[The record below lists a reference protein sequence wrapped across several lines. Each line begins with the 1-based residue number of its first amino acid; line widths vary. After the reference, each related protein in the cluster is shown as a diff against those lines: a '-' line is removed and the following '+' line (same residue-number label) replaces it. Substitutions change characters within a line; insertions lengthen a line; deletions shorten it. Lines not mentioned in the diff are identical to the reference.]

1 MKFQSNFLSPERA
14 KGASKL
20 KLSILAL
27 SIALIASAASLSKA
41 ASFRAASQQPELVLD
56 KTSVDYGE
64 IFRGEELLTVFRV
77 RNAGQQLLQISE
89 TPLLP
94 SKQMVSLSSL
104 EPARALVPVS
114 ASLLIPSPT

>member
-1 MKFQSNFLSPERA
+1 MNFQLNLLSSEPPRVTN
-14 KGASKL
+14 KP

-27 SIALIASAASLSKA
+27 AIALVASAASASKA
-41 ASFRAASQQPELVLD
+41 ASFKIAGQQPEVVLD

-64 IFRGEELLTVFRV
+64 IFRGEELLTLFRV
-77 RNAGQQLLQISE
+77 SNAGQQILQISE

-94 SKQMVSLSSL
+94 SKQTVSAYFRESR
-104 EPARALVPVS
+104 RALVPVS

>member
-1 MKFQSNFLSPERA
+1 MKFQSNLLSPELP

-20 KLSILAL
+20 KLSMLAL
-27 SIALIASAASLSKA
+27 SIALVVSAASPSKA
-41 ASFRAASQQPELVLD
+41 ASFKTASQQPELALD

-64 IFRGEELLTVFRV
+64 IFAGEELLTSFRV
-77 RNAGQQLLQISE
+77 SNAGQQILQISE

-94 SKQMVSLSSL
+94 SKQTVSAYFREST
-104 EPARALVPVS
+104 RVLVPVT